1 MILLYSPVKIAV
13 IGATG
18 IVGRE
23 VLNLLEKRHFPIETL
38 RCFAS
43 VDSEGKSM
51 RFSGEDIVL
60 ETLSEDKLH
69 NIDLAIFCTRKEIS
83 SKWIPY
89 FVRQKTIVIDNS
101 SAFRLDPNVP
111 LIIPEINLNMLA
123 KHHYIIASPNCS
135 VSIMLMALFP
145 LHRYI
150 PIQRIQAATYQAVSG
165 AGFHAMQEL
174 TSATRAALEKKP
186 YTPKELPFPS
196 AFNLFLH
203 NSMLNADGYVDEELK
218 MLQETRKILSNPYVQ
233 VNATCVRVPVLRA
246 HSQALNVTFTQEICP
261 KKAHE
266 LLEKAP
272 GIKVHEERSKN
283 RFPMPIDAAGQDDVY
298 CGRIRKDLSC
308 SNTLDLWVV
317 GDQILKGAALNAV
330 QIAEYL
336 LKS

>member
-1 MILLYSPVKIAV
+1 MILLYPPVKIAV

-23 VLNLLEKRHFPIETL
+23 VLNLLEKRHFPMETL

-43 VDSEGKSM
+43 LSSKGKSIL
-51 RFSGEDIVL
+51 FSGKNIPL

-69 NIDLAIFCTRKEIS
+69 SIDLAIFCTKKEVS

-89 FVRQKTIVIDNS
+89 LARQKTIVIDNS
-101 SAFRLDPNVP
+101 SAFRLDPDVP
-111 LIIPEINLNMLA
+111 LIIPEINLKMLA
-123 KHHYIIASPNCS
+123 KHNYIIASPNCS
-135 VSIMLMALFP
+135 ASIMLMALFP
-145 LHRYI
+145 LHQYI

-174 TSATRAALEKKP
+174 TSATQAVLEKKP
-186 YTPKELPFPS
+186 HTPKVFPFPS

-203 NSMLNADGYVDEELK
+203 NSALNADGYVDEELK
-218 MLQETRKILSNPYVQ
+218 MLQETRKILSNPHIQ

-261 KKAHE
+261 EKAYE

-272 GIKVHEERSKN
+272 GLKVYEERSKN

-308 SNTLDLWVV
+308 TNTLDLWVV
-317 GDQILKGAALNAV
+317 GDQILKGAALNTV
-330 QIAEYL
+330 QIAEHL
-336 LKS
+336 LK

>member
-1 MILLYSPVKIAV
+1 MISLYPPVKIAV

-23 VLNLLEKRHFPIETL
+23 VLSLLEKRHFPIKTL

-43 VDSEGKSM
+43 LDSKDQSIL
-51 RFSGEDIVL
+51 FSGENIPL

-69 NIDLAIFCTRKEIS
+69 NIDLAIFCAKKEVS

-89 FVRQKTIVIDNS
+89 LAKQKTIIIDNS

-111 LIIPEINLNMLA
+111 LIIPEINLVELA
-123 KHHYIIASPNCS
+123 NHNYIIASPNCS
-135 VSIMLMALFP
+135 TSIMLMVLFP
-145 LHRYI
+145 LHRCI
-150 PIQRIQAATYQAVSG
+150 PIQRIQVATYQAVSG

-174 TSATRAALEKKP
+174 ISATQAVLETKP
-186 YTPKELPFPS
+186 YTPKALPFPS

-203 NSMLNADGYVDEELK
+203 NSTLNADGYVDEEVK
-218 MLQETRKILSNPYVQ
+218 MLQETRKILSNPHIL

-246 HSQALNVTFTQEICP
+246 HSQALNVTFTQEICL
-261 KKAHE
+261 KKAYE

-272 GIKVHEERSKN
+272 GIKVYEDRLRN
-283 RFPMPIDAAGQDDVY
+283 RFPMPIDAAEKNDVY

-308 SNTLDLWVV
+308 ANTLDLWVV
-317 GDQILKGAALNAV
+317 GDQILKGAALNTI
-330 QIAEYL
+330 QIAEHL
-336 LKS
+336 L